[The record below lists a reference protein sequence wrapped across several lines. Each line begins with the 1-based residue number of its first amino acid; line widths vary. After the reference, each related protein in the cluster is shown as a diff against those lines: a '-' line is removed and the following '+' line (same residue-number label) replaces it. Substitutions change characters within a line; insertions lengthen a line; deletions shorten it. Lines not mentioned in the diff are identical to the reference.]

1 MIKRRLSKQLKEALN
16 ENASVALLGP
26 RQVGKTTLAMQL
38 LSKGKS
44 VYIDLEND
52 LDKRKVED
60 FHTFYE
66 AHKGKLIILDEIQR
80 LPEIFSSIRGIID
93 EQRRAGNKKGLF
105 LFLGSASME
114 LLKQSK
120 DH

>member
-60 FHTFYE
+60 TNLENVLAQALQEYDQGTVVLRSDKSVPVQYVVTVID
-66 AHKGKLIILDEIQR
+66 AVNQINQGRLTKHKVILATK
-80 LPEIFSSIRGIID
+80 P
-93 EQRRAGNKKGLF
+93 K
-105 LFLGSASME
+105 
-114 LLKQSK
+114 
-120 DH
+120 